1 VTDTPAQPLTD
12 REALAVE
19 LVDEEGHAVGA
30 CPVAQAH
37 QAPGLLHRAFSVLL
51 FDDTGRVLLQQRAAV
66 KTRFPMLWAN
76 TCCGHPAPGEPVAAA
91 AAVRLAE
98 ELGLATTLTE
108 VGVFRYQA
116 QDPATGRVE
125 HEWDHVLIGL
135 LDTGAPRPDPAE
147 VADCAWIQPEAL
159 RDAIADDPAGYT
171 PWLAAVLDIAE
182 EAHYPTGRWSR

>member
-1 VTDTPAQPLTD
+1 MLAQPLND
-12 REALAVE
+12 RAALPVE
-19 LVDEEGHAVGA
+19 LVDEAGHAVGA

-66 KTRFPMLWAN
+66 KTRFPKLWAN

-108 VGVFRYQA
+108 VGIFRYQA

-135 LDTGAPRPDPAE
+135 LDTGAPRPDRAE
-147 VADCAWIQPEAL
+147 VADYAWIQPEAL
-159 RDAIADDPAGYT
+159 RDAIAHDPACYT

-182 EAHYPTGRWSR
+182 EAHHLIGRWSR